1 MKNLVS
7 LLLLA
12 TLSLVSKESFADN
25 RVDLREAMQ
34 RAAKGP
40 QAQASRAQYR
50 GARAAAGIERRLSI
64 LPTISI
70 AASANLRDRDFSL
83 VTPVGTFSVGDR
95 LFGTARLRLSQP
107 LFDPAGLYY
116 RAPAARLNADAA
128 LQTSVRVSEQ
138 LAMAAAQ
145 QYLDVL
151 VLSEL
156 RTSNESYVT
165 SLHSRL
171 AEVKTMVA
179 AERAIVADSLEVE
192 LALKRAS
199 LQSLVLKEKI
209 EVGEYALGRALGSD
223 SAVKA
228 YIEGLPKNLDTYS
241 GQHDLLVRPDLLAL
255 RSQKR
260 AAEKRLS
267 GVRADL
273 LPKVVLNADMIYSDQ
288 GPQSET
294 RFFQGSINVVWVPFA
309 SGTRSLRKKVHR
321 AEITALSRQHEELL
335 RASRLELRQSQAGIR
350 IAREQLAVAESSIV
364 QARQLLQI
372 TQDRYTSG
380 KENISDVLAAQAAL
394 RDSLA
399 QERIA
404 NIEIV
409 RAQLGNQFA
418 SSSLKDW
425 LRE

>member
-1 MKNLVS
+1 MKHLVS
-7 LLLLA
+7 FLLLA
-12 TLSLVSKESFADN
+12 TLTLVATESYAEN
-25 RVDLREAMQ
+25 RIDLREAMQ
-34 RAAKGP
+34 RAAIGP
-40 QAQASRAQYR
+40 QAEASRAQYR
-50 GARAAAGIERRLSI
+50 GARAAAGIERRLAI
-64 LPTISI
+64 LPTISL
-70 AASANLRDRDFSL
+70 AGSVNLRDRDFSL
-83 VTPVGTFSVGDR
+83 VTPAGTFSVGDK

-151 VLSEL
+151 VLSAL
-156 RTSNESYVT
+156 RTSNESYVE

-171 AEVKTMVA
+171 EEVKSMVA
-179 AERAIVADSLEVE
+179 AERAIVSDSLEVQ

-199 LQSLVLKEKI
+199 LQSLVLKEQI
-209 EVGEYALGRALGSD
+209 EVGEFALGRALGSD
-223 SAVKA
+223 SAVNA
-228 YIEGLPKNLDTYS
+228 HLEGLPENLDKYS
-241 GQHDLLVRPDLLAL
+241 GQNDVLNRPDLLAL
-255 RSQKR
+255 HSQKR

-273 LPKVVLNADMIYSDQ
+273 LPKVVLNADMIYSDE

-294 RFFQGSINVVWVPFA
+294 RFFQGSINIVWVPFA

-321 AEITALSRQHEELL
+321 AEIAALTRKHEELL
-335 RASRLELRQSQAGIR
+335 RTSRLELRQSQSGIR
-350 IAREQLAVAESSIV
+350 IAREQLVVAESSIV

-372 TQDRYTSG
+372 TQDRYTGG
-380 KENISDVLAAQAAL
+380 KEKISDVLAAQAVL

-399 QERIA
+399 QEQIA
-404 NIEIV
+404 SIEIV

-425 LRE
+425 LR